1 MFCTC
6 KHVIPI
12 LRNQD
17 TVACKNLI
25 QVSEHS
31 LLVQNIMAEMVRNE
45 DRLNNIYYTYYTYI
59 LCGAIRSSLGWSV
72 DMVVV
77 VQASQ

>member
-6 KHVIPI
+6 KHVIPV

-31 LLVQNIMAEMVRNE
+31 LLVQNIVAKMVRRI
-45 DRLNNIYYTYYTYI
+45 DRLNNISYAYNI